1 MSAPTPKRPVVRASM
16 DNEMSGYDG
25 VGGDPARR
33 VELAHTTAA
42 AVLRAARDG
51 DVVAPVDLVERIGG
65 IEVLAELWRDA
76 EAGSLPATLLTLHL
90 LRTWCRQSGTEAARL
105 YGIGVVREEVA
116 SVVAGVVL
124 PPGPRDVADVADAV
138 LTSTYAGDLAVA
150 LERAAAFSTVVA
162 SGRRS
167 VAHDRAG
174 DDPTEATRQLRLAVG
189 NDRCARDLTQAA
201 RAWRAGALI

>member
-1 MSAPTPKRPVVRASM
+1 M
-16 DNEMSGYDG
+16 DQEISGYDS

-33 VELAHTTAA
+33 VELAHVTAG
-42 AVLRAARDG
+42 AVLRASREG
-51 DVVAPVDLVERIGG
+51 SVEAPVDLVERIGG

-76 EAGSLPATLLTLHL
+76 EAGTLPATLLTLHL
-90 LRTWCRQSGTEAARL
+90 LRTWCRQSGSEAARL

-116 SVVAGVVL
+116 HVVAGVAL
-124 PPGPRDVADVADAV
+124 PPGPDDVASVADAV

-150 LERAAAFSTVVA
+150 LERAAAFSIVVA

-174 DDPTEATRQLRLAVG
+174 DDAIEATRQLRLAEG

-201 RAWRAGALI
+201 RAWRAGQLN